1 MNNRMVNKTIQNF
14 MSRQIQARSASD
26 RHLSGPFNFDDYFF
40 QSKLW
45 PRHKTVE
52 RALLSTNDEH
62 SPPLTWLL
70 FLPLSSQMISTTV
83 LLTPFT

>member
-1 MNNRMVNKTIQNF
+1 

-62 SPPLTWLL
+62 SPPPHLAFVSALIL
-70 FLPLSSQMISTTV
+70 SDDIHHCALDPFHLNCDPLM
-83 LLTPFT
+83 LAF